1 MEQITNNKVSFEF
14 GDMTPENLRML
25 AKSIADKIY
34 IRLITSTL
42 DREDLITVIDKLNSV
57 YQMLAD
63 KPEDY
68 KRSGNNNTIARMS
81 REDITKLAKKADI
94 NWKSIHFRERQQ
106 DQQIKM
112 FVKEA
117 NKYKQL
123 YFDLLKLCSMD
134 NITIPSK
141 NQEPGKPLIVSLHPD
156 K

>member
-1 MEQITNNKVSFEF
+1 MELTTNKLSLELD
-14 GDMTPENLRML
+14 DMTPENLRKL

-42 DREDLITVIDKLNSV
+42 DREELVTIIGKLDNINR
-57 YQMLAD
+57 MLAD
-63 KPEDY
+63 KSDDY
-68 KRSGNNNTIARMS
+68 KRSGNNNTVARMS
-81 REDITKLAKKADI
+81 REEITKLAKKADI

-106 DQQIKM
+106 DRQIKM

-141 NQEPGKPLIVSLHPD
+141 SLEPGKPLIVSLHPD

>member
-1 MEQITNNKVSFEF
+1 MELTANKLSLELD
-14 GDMTPENLRML
+14 DMTPENLRKL

-42 DREDLITVIDKLNSV
+42 DREELVTIIGKLDNINC
-57 YQMLAD
+57 MLAD
-63 KPEDY
+63 KPDDY
-68 KRSGNNNTIARMS
+68 KRSGNNNTVARMS
-81 REDITKLAKKADI
+81 REEITKLAKKADI

-106 DQQIKM
+106 DRQIKM

-141 NQEPGKPLIVSLHPD
+141 SLKPGKPLIVSLHPD